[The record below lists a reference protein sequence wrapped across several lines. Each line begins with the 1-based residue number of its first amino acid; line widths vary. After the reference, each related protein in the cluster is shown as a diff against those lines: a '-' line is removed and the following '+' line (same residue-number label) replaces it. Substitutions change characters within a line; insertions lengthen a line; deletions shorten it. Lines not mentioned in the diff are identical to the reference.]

1 MIIDFLFLNTNSFL
15 CQMQTFF
22 VATTLYLLFLQILDL
37 LWNIEKLK
45 CFTFL
50 DPKEILIPLLGIL
63 PCLEALS
70 SFLKISGDISVFSFN
85 QKLLFRQY
93 IDFYSNKE
101 ISTIKCMKMLGNSN
115 RGLNP
120 LQKR

>member
-1 MIIDFLFLNTNSFL
+1 
-15 CQMQTFF
+15 MQTFF
-22 VATTLYLLFLQILDL
+22 VAITLYLPFLQILDL

-50 DPKEILIPLLGIL
+50 DPKEILILLLGIL